1 MTSERVA
8 PGISLRAA
16 LLRLVL
22 ASLMPLVLVG
32 AGFLWLQW
40 NTYRTVAVEGLR
52 ERVQTLALAV
62 ERELGMNL
70 AILDTLAA
78 LPEIDR
84 RDWTGFHEIAAAAM
98 SPHALGWVV
107 LVEPSGQMVVNT
119 QAPVGAPLPNLLQM
133 YAKRQE
139 IEWEGRHLPSFD
151 TRILEPL
158 RSGHAS
164 VTSLFYGPVTRRPV
178 LSASVPVLRNGEPRY
193 SLNMGFTPDALAALV
208 GSQGGSSSANAAVVD
223 ANGRIIARSADQAQ
237 YLGARAAAPFDRV
250 VALGREGVGE
260 TTDLEG
266 VPIVYAYRRVASAD
280 WVIVIAIPRHELLA
294 PVLHMFVPWLI
305 AAVLLLGAAAYL
317 AHRLQRRM
325 ALPLTALAASAGAL
339 QRGIA
344 PDIPD
349 TRIRELDT
357 LSRALR
363 LAAQREREVREEL
376 ELRVQ
381 QRTAS
386 LEEESRRLEQT
397 AAALR
402 VNEGQMEAL
411 LENTPA
417 IIFMKDLEGR
427 YLLVNRYFERVFNLR
442 GEGIVGKTC
451 AELFPPDVAE
461 RLRED
466 DRHVLEAGAP
476 VEVEEVLQQE
486 GEPRSYLAMKF
497 PVRDADGRIYALC
510 GIATDITERR
520 RTRLE
525 LMRTL
530 TVLQAILDSAS
541 YAIISTDTQGTI
553 LTVNHAAERML
564 GYSAAELVGRATPQ
578 IFHDAEEMAQ
588 RAAALSRELGKP
600 VAAGFEVF
608 TVRPQRD
615 QLDEDEWT
623 YVRKDG
629 VRVPVRLSIT
639 ALRDAQGEIT
649 GYLGIASDIT
659 ERKRAQQAMLEH
671 ERRFRAIFD
680 QTFQFTGLLTP
691 DGTVLE
697 ANQTAL
703 DFVGAERID
712 VVGRPFWETRWWRI
726 SQEVRDRLR
735 LAIAEAAQGK
745 FVRYEID
752 AFGANNTIR
761 TLDFS
766 LKPVYDEHGEVV
778 LLIPEGRDITERKRA
793 EEEAHA
799 ARARFAGILEIAAD
813 AIVSIDE
820 TQRITLF
827 NKGAEQIFGYRADEV
842 LGQPLDI
849 LLPERLRA
857 VHREHVA
864 AFGRSEDVTRKMNAR
879 GSVSGRHKDGTEF
892 PAEASI
898 SKLRL
903 TGETVFTATLRDITE
918 RKQAEAAIEHLN
930 RALERRAA
938 ELEEVNRELESFS
951 YSVSHD
957 LRAPLR
963 SIDGFSQVLLEDYS
977 DRLDEEGRDSL
988 RRVRAASQRMAQL
1001 IDDILTLS
1009 RLSRAEMRRERVD
1022 VSAMARAVAD
1032 ELREADPLRE
1042 VEFVIADGVA
1052 AAADPR
1058 LLRVVL
1064 ENLLGNAWKYT
1075 AHHRRA
1081 RIEFGTERRDDGA
1094 IAYFVRDDGAGFDM
1108 AYAGKLFG
1116 AFQRLHT
1123 AAEFPGTGVGLSSV
1137 QRIVHRHGGKVWA
1150 EAAVE
1155 AGATFRFTLPDDAA
1169 IEWQG
1174 HEHP

>member
-1 MTSERVA
+1 MDLRPSSVRF
-8 PGISLRAA
+8 PGPLPVTGQRSVSLRAA

-22 ASLMPLVLVG
+22 ASLVPLVLVT

-40 NTYRTVAVEGLR
+40 SMHRTAAVEELR
-52 ERVQTLALAV
+52 ERVQMLALAV

-84 RDWTGFHEIAAAAM
+84 RDWAGFHRVAAAAM
-98 SPHALGWVV
+98 SPHALGWIV

-119 QAPVGAPLPNLLQM
+119 QAPVGAPLPNLLETS
-133 YAKRQE
+133 AKQQE

-158 RSGHAS
+158 ASGRAN
-164 VTSLFYGPVTRRPV
+164 VTSLFYGPVIGRPV

-193 SLNMGFTPDALAALV
+193 SLNMGFTPDALAALLASQR
-208 GSQGGSSSANAAVVD
+208 GSGTADAAVVD
-223 ANGRIIARSADQAQ
+223 ANGRIIARNADQAR
-237 YLGARAAAPFDRV
+237 YLGARAPAPFDQV

-260 TTDLEG
+260 GSNLEG
-266 VPIVYAYRRVASAD
+266 VPVVYAYRRVAPAD
-280 WVIVIAIPRHELLA
+280 WVTVIAIPREEILS
-294 PVLHMFVPWLI
+294 PVLRMFVPWLI
-305 AAVLLLGAAAYL
+305 ATVLLLGAATYL

-325 ALPLTALAASAGAL
+325 ALPLAALAASAEAL
-339 QRGIA
+339 QRGTA

-349 TRIRELDT
+349 TRIQELDT
-357 LSRALR
+357 LSLALR
-363 LAAQREREVREEL
+363 QAAQREREVREEL
-376 ELRVQ
+376 ERGVRE
-381 QRTAS
+381 RTAS
-386 LEEESRRLEQT
+386 LEEKSRRLEQT

-402 VNEGQMEAL
+402 AKEGQMEAL

-417 IIFMKDLEGR
+417 IIFMKDLDGR

-461 RLRED
+461 RLCED
-466 DRHVLEAGAP
+466 DRRVLETGAP
-476 VEVEEVLQQE
+476 MEVEEVVQQE
-486 GEPRSYLAMKF
+486 GEPRTYLAMKF
-497 PVRDADGRIYALC
+497 PVRDADGHILALC
-510 GIATDITERR
+510 GIATDVTERR
-520 RTRLE
+520 RTGLE

-578 IFHDAEEMAQ
+578 IFHDPEEMAQ
-588 RAAALSRELGKP
+588 RAAALSREQGEP
-600 VAAGFEVF
+600 VNAGFEVF
-608 TVRPQRD
+608 TVKPRRG
-615 QLDEDEWT
+615 QLDEEEWT

-629 VRVPVRLSIT
+629 VRVPVRISIT
-639 ALRDAQGEIT
+639 ALRGVQGAIT

-659 ERKRAQQAMLEH
+659 ERKRAEQAMLEQ

-703 DFVGAERID
+703 DYVGAERID
-712 VVGRPFWETRWWRI
+712 VVGRPFWDTLWWRI

-735 LAIAEAAQGK
+735 LAIAEAAQGR

-752 AFGANNTIR
+752 ALGANNTIR

-778 LLIPEGRDITERKRA
+778 LLIPEGRDITERK
-793 EEEAHA
+793 
-799 ARARFAGILEIAAD
+799 
-813 AIVSIDE
+813 
-820 TQRITLF
+820 
-827 NKGAEQIFGYRADEV
+827 
-842 LGQPLDI
+842 
-849 LLPERLRA
+849 
-857 VHREHVA
+857 
-864 AFGRSEDVTRKMNAR
+864 
-879 GSVSGRHKDGTEF
+879 
-892 PAEASI
+892 
-898 SKLRL
+898 
-903 TGETVFTATLRDITE
+903 
-918 RKQAEAAIEHLN
+918 QAEAAIEHLN

-938 ELEEVNRELESFS
+938 ELEAVNRELESFS

-957 LRAPLR
+957 LRTPLR

-1001 IDDILTLS
+1001 IDDILKLS
-1009 RLSRAEMRRERVD
+1009 RLSRAELRHEPVD
-1022 VSAMARAVAD
+1022 LSAMARAVAD
-1032 ELREADPLRE
+1032 ELREADPQRQ
-1042 VEFVIADGVA
+1042 VEFVIADGVTA
-1052 AAADPR
+1052 TADPR
-1058 LLRVVL
+1058 LMRVVL

-1075 AHHRRA
+1075 SHHPRA
-1081 RIEFGTERRDDGA
+1081 QIEFGVERHADGTTV
-1094 IAYFVRDDGAGFDM
+1094 YFVSDDGAGFDM
-1108 AYAGKLFG
+1108 GYAGKLFG

-1137 QRIVHRHGGKVWA
+1137 QRIIHRHGGEVWA
-1150 EAAVE
+1150 EGAVE
-1155 AGATFRFTLPDDAA
+1155 VGATFRFTLPDDAA
-1169 IEWQG
+1169 IE
-1174 HEHP
+1174 